1 MSAGS
6 QGRTAYHVPVSDW
19 WEDDSDDDLPETVLD
34 PPSWADTGR
43 NDRTDVGRGATD
55 EYAPADRQPNHD
67 HPSAGTGP
75 RGRASRPAPVP
86 IDPVDWSS
94 PFARLALTHAGSVA
108 GDTFVAIALAN
119 SLFFSVD
126 PSQSRV
132 KLLLYLL
139 FTMAP
144 FAVVGPI
151 LGPAMDRMV
160 GGHRW
165 VAIVS
170 IAGRSVLAVAM
181 MRLTDGGLA
190 LFPLAFLS
198 LVMGKTY
205 AVAKS
210 ALVPGVVESD
220 SELVEANS
228 KLQLL
233 SGLAGFA
240 AGVPAALLGLAGSSW
255 VLGAGGVVFAFT
267 VLAALRLPAG
277 AAAPTEGGAVVRD
290 AEERA
295 LVRVASAGMSWLRVS
310 VGLVTF
316 LLAFA
321 LRTPRPNP
329 PLGMSAGWS
338 AARRDGTVT
347 DYLMTV
353 GVHYPTWY
361 FGVIVGCSVLGGLVG
376 SAVAPRIRR
385 VVAEDQ
391 ILLGCLGLAFLAGLC
406 GVVLSG
412 LLGMVLLAFGIA
424 AAAGIGKQAFDAL
437 VQAGS
442 PDRPRGEL
450 FAKYETRFQV
460 VWVVGALLPV
470 SVKLPVSVGSML
482 IVVGSAAAIA
492 TYWGGWRRSHGHS
505 AVLATANAIGGG
517 RTSLISRGLGAR
529 LTRKTGWEAEPAP
542 KGPKPAGRQRGSRP
556 GRPS

>member
-1 MSAGS
+1 MS
-6 QGRTAYHVPVSDW
+6 VSDW
-19 WEDDSDDDLPETVLD
+19 WEADSEDDLREAVLD
-34 PPSWADTGR
+34 PPSWADPAR
-43 NDRTDVGRGATD
+43 RPSDAAHYRATD
-55 EYAPADRQPNHD
+55 EYPADPGQTQ
-67 HPSAGTGP
+67 TGGGAN
-75 RGRASRPAPVP
+75 RSGSSRRNPPPP
-86 IDPVDWSS
+86 IDPVDWGS
-94 PFARLALTHAGSVA
+94 PFARLALAHAGSVA

-132 KLLLYLL
+132 KLLAYLI

-151 LGPAMDRMV
+151 LGPAMDRMA

-165 VAIVS
+165 VAIFS
-170 IAGRSVLAVAM
+170 IGGRSLLAFAM
-181 MRLTDGGLA
+181 MRLSDGGLG

-198 LVMGKTY
+198 LVLGKTY

-210 ALVPGVVESD
+210 ALVPGVVDSD

-255 VLGAGGVVFAFT
+255 VLGAGGLVFALS
-267 VLAALRLPAG
+267 VVAALRLSGNAATPSEAG
-277 AAAPTEGGAVVRD
+277 APDRD
-290 AEERA
+290 REERA
-295 LVRVASAGMSWLRVS
+295 VVRVASAGMSWLRVC

-329 PLGMSAGWS
+329 PLGMSTGWS

-347 DYLMTV
+347 DHLMTI

-391 ILLGCLGLAFLAGLC
+391 ILLGCLLLAFFGGLC

-424 AAAGIGKQAFDAL
+424 AAAGIGKQAFDSL
-437 VQAGS
+437 LQAGS
-442 PDRPRGEL
+442 PDRPRGAL
-450 FAKYETRFQV
+450 FARYETRFQV

-470 SVKLPVSVGSML
+470 SITLPVSVGSMM

-492 TYWGGWRRSHGHS
+492 TYWAGWRRSHGHS
-505 AVLATANAIGGG
+505 AVLATANEIGGG
-517 RTSLISRGLGAR
+517 RKSMIARGLRAR
-529 LTRKTGWEAEPAP
+529 VTRRTGWDAEPAP
-542 KGPKPAGRQRGSRP
+542 RGPASIPGRQGR
-556 GRPS
+556 GRPLGDAERGPADR